1 MAEANQASETKDQ
14 KWARS
19 PAFRSIFSNFFQ
31 YRLGYGE
38 IAVMLGTITSD
49 STPAGTAVLEQE
61 AEIFMTWAQ
70 LKNLTLTMQLVIQT
84 IESEIGPIP
93 IALVDQEAALDN
105 IRTHVRKLNLSQWAQ
120 PKGGDPS

>member
-1 MAEANQASETKDQ
+1 
-14 KWARS
+14 
-19 PAFRSIFSNFFQ
+19 
-31 YRLGYGE
+31 
-38 IAVMLGTITSD
+38 MLGTITSD